1 MEVGNHG
8 GSGRAPT
15 SDGERPSV
23 HVTLAIN
30 DYDHVRDLCSGAVS
44 VPGVAL
50 TCLHHPV
57 EEIFYRFT
65 RHREWHVSELSLAK
79 YCSLRA
85 YGDDTITAIPVFPSR
100 AFRHSAIFIRADG
113 PADDPAALRGGRIG
127 IPEWTQTATVYA
139 RGLLERE
146 YGVGLRDVTWV
157 QAGTNEPGRSEGV
170 TLELPEGVRVES
182 RPEDTLNDLL
192 ASGELDAVIAAHP
205 PTAFKHRSQ
214 QVRRLFSDPR
224 AVEEDYFARTGVF
237 PIMHV
242 VAVRADLHA
251 AHPWI
256 AMNLFTAFEESK
268 RRSQER
274 AFDVNAPRFPI
285 PWQPANAERA
295 REIVGD
301 DPWPYGIDANR
312 TTLEAFVEMCVEQGV
327 CARPVAVEDLFA
339 PETHAAY
346 RI

>member
-1 MEVGNHG
+1 MD
-8 GSGRAPT
+8 
-15 SDGERPSV
+15 DGDRPSV
-23 HVTLAIN
+23 HVTLAIH
-30 DYDHVRDLCSGAVS
+30 DYDHVRDLCSGAVP

-85 YGDDTITAIPVFPSR
+85 AGDDSLIAIPVFTSQ
-100 AFRHSAIFIRADG
+100 AFRHSAIYIRDDG
-113 PADDPAALRGGRIG
+113 PADDPAALRGGRVG
-127 IPEWTQTATVYA
+127 IPEWTQTATVYV
-139 RGLLERE
+139 RGLLQHE
-146 YGVGLRDVTWV
+146 YSVGVRDVTWV
-157 QAGTNEPGRSEGV
+157 QAGTNEAGRAEGV
-170 TLELPEGVRVES
+170 AVDLPDGVRLAG
-182 RPEDTLNDLL
+182 RPDNTLNDLL
-192 ASGELDAVIAAHP
+192 LARELDAVIAAHP
-205 PTAFKHRSQ
+205 PTAFKRADGL
-214 QVRRLFSDPR
+214 RRLFTDPR
-224 AVEEDYFARTGVF
+224 AVEEDYFARTGIF

-242 VAVRADLHA
+242 VVVRGDVHA
-251 AHPWI
+251 SHPWI
-256 AMNLFTAFEESK
+256 AMNLVTALEESK

-301 DPWPYGIDANR
+301 DPWPYGIEANR
-312 TTLEAFVEMCVEQGV
+312 PTLEAFIEMCVEQGV
-327 CARPVAVEDLFA
+327 CARRLDVDELFA
-339 PETHAAY
+339 PETRAAF